1 MKIVNAMVGSLLL
14 AAVPLAA
21 QAEDMS
27 YRYLQLG
34 YMETEIDSIGP
45 DADGFGTRGSFAFA
59 NNFFVFTEISKQEVL
74 DIDID
79 QYAVGLGGH
88 YPLAANLD
96 LVGRIGWAKIEADAG
111 GGLAADDDGY
121 LAGVGI
127 RARAGDHLQFE
138 AGVIHVDYGDFGDD
152 TGVELAA
159 RYHFNKNW
167 AAGLEYQ
174 SAGDFATTMAAV
186 RYSFGK

>member
-1 MKIVNAMVGSLLL
+1 MKIASAVVGSLLL

-27 YRYLQLG
+27 YRYLQIGYLETDIDGLG
-34 YMETEIDSIGP
+34 DN
-45 DADGFGTRGSFAFA
+45 ADGFGTRGSFAFA

-79 QYAVGLGGH
+79 QYAVGIGGH

-96 LVGRIGWAKIEADAG
+96 LVGRIGWASAEIDAG
-111 GGLAADDDGY
+111 GGLDVDGDGY
-121 LAGVGI
+121 LAGVGV
-127 RARAGDHLQFE
+127 RARAGEHLQFE
-138 AGVIHVDYGDFGDD
+138 AGVVHVDYGSGADD

-174 SAGDFATTMAAV
+174 STGDLATTMAAV

>member
-1 MKIVNAMVGSLLL
+1 MKIASAVVGSLLL

-27 YRYLQLG
+27 YRYIQLG
-34 YMETEIDSIGP
+34 YLETEIDGLGP
-45 DADGFGTRGSFAFA
+45 DADGFGSRGSFAFA

-96 LVGRIGWAKIEADAG
+96 LVGRIGWARIEADAG
-111 GGLAADDDGY
+111 GGFDAADDGY
-121 LAGVGI
+121 LAGLGV

-138 AGVIHVDYGDFGDD
+138 AGVVHVDFGSDAND

-167 AAGLEYQ
+167 AAALEYQ
-174 SAGDFATTMAAV
+174 SIGDLATTMAAV
-186 RYSFGK
+186 RYSFGR

>member
-34 YMETEIDSIGP
+34 YLDTEIDGSSEN
-45 DADGFGTRGSFAFA
+45 ADGFGTRGSFAFA
-59 NNFFVFTEISKQEVL
+59 NNFFVFTEISKQEVSS
-74 DIDID
+74 IDID

-88 YPLAANLD
+88 YPLATNLD

-111 GGLAADDDGY
+111 GGFSADDTGY
-121 LAGVGI
+121 LAGVGV
-127 RARAGDHLQFE
+127 RAKVGENVQLE
-138 AGVIHVDYGDFGDD
+138 AGVIHVDYGSGSDD

-159 RYHFNKNW
+159 RYHFNRNW

-174 SAGDFATTMAAV
+174 STGDLSTTMAAV